1 MSIEETQE
9 LAATIG
15 QHIFFRGLTQEHLQ
29 LLASCA
35 EYQSFESNQ
44 HLGHQG
50 EKTEYFYLVL
60 RGRIVLETSGVSVQA
75 VDPDE
80 ILGWSWFVPPY
91 NWRFDARALEKS
103 RTIALEAKSLR
114 DLCDTHPNMGYELL
128 RRLVQVTAQRLE
140 TTRQQLVDNTRRAD
154 V

>member
-1 MSIEETQE
+1 MSAEETQE

-15 QHIFFRGLTQEHLQ
+15 QHIFFKGLTEDHLHR
-29 LLASCA
+29 LASCA
-35 EYQSFESNQ
+35 EYQHFESNE
-44 HLGHQG
+44 HLGQQG
-50 EKTEYFYLVL
+50 ERTEYFHLVL
-60 RGRIVLETSGVSVQA
+60 HGRIVLETSGVAVQA

-91 NWRFDARALEKS
+91 SWRFDARALEAS
-103 RTIALEAKSLR
+103 RTVALEAKKLR
-114 DLCDTHPNMGYELL
+114 DLCDNHPDLGYELL